1 MKRLTATVTGRVQGV
16 YFRAYTQ
23 QQAQKLGLT
32 GWVANRADGSVK
44 VVAEGEARVLQQ
56 LVQWLHHGPALAH
69 VDEVDEIWSTASGE
83 FSRFSIHH

>member
-23 QQAQKLGLT
+23 QEAQKLGLT

-44 VVAEGEARVLQQ
+44 VVAEGEAHLLQQ
-56 LVQWLHHGPALAH
+56 LVQWLHHGPALAR
-69 VDEVDEIWSTASGE
+69 VDAVDEIWSTASGE
-83 FSRFSIHH
+83 FPRFSIHH